1 MHVMNAVQGSDA
13 RVDPPPDEQVDA
25 VLRASRALVGIAASS
40 LAEVDAVVTVPQL
53 RVLMMVH
60 TRGPLNVAAVA
71 AGMAVSPSNASR
83 VCDRL
88 IKAGLLNRRE
98 STSDR
103 RHVSLTL
110 TDAGCALV
118 EKVTGHRRAAVERA
132 LRNMS
137 APQRQPLVEALNGF
151 AVAAGEPA
159 DPAVALWPS
168 TR

>member
-1 MHVMNAVQGSDA
+1 MHVVNGVWGSDA
-13 RVDPPPDEQVDA
+13 HVDSPSGEQVDA
-25 VLRASRALVGIAASS
+25 VLRASRAIVGIAASS

-53 RVLMMVH
+53 RVLMMAH
-60 TRGPLNVAAVA
+60 TRSPLNVAAVA

-88 IKAGLLNRRE
+88 IKAGLLDRRE

-103 RHVSLTL
+103 RHVRLTL
-110 TDAGCALV
+110 TEAGRALV
-118 EKVTGHRRAAVERA
+118 EKVTGHRRAAIERA

-151 AVAAGEPA
+151 ALAAGEPA
-159 DPAVALWPS
+159 DPAVALWPG